1 MKLTNITW
9 STEKSRDNENQKW
22 NSGVRFV
29 RFPYI

>member
-9 STEKSRDNENQKW
+9 STEKSRDNGNQKW
-22 NSGVRFV
+22 NSEVRFV